1 MDGKMNII
9 EIANLSFS
17 YSQAAVLE
25 DLSFGVDDGS
35 FLAVAGPNGSGKTS
49 LLKILCGQLK
59 PSSGDVTIAGAAIS
73 SYTSSG
79 LAGKVAVVP
88 QEFIPAFEF
97 SVFETVMMARTIHFG
112 TLGFESKKDTDIV
125 VETLKSTNTF
135 ELADRSL
142 SQISGGERQRVFI
155 ARALAQDT
163 PIILLDEPT
172 SFLDLGHQ
180 VAIYDLLKKM
190 QSERHKTIISVTHDI
205 NLAAQYCDQVLLLSS
220 DRRSLMGRP
229 ENILSAANL
238 EKIFAVDGFTGRLGK
253 QNFFLPLGK
262 LAKDKPGKLP

>member
-1 MDGKMNII
+1 MNII
-9 EIANLSFS
+9 ETTNLTFS
-17 YSQAAVLE
+17 YSQTSVLE
-25 DLSFGVDDGS
+25 NLSFGVEDGS
-35 FLAVAGPNGSGKTS
+35 FLAVAGPNGCGKTT

-59 PSSGDVTIAGAAIS
+59 PSSGDITIAGAALP
-73 SYTSSG
+73 SYTSGS

-97 SVFETVMMARTIHFG
+97 SVFETVMMARTIYFG
-112 TLGFESKKDTDIV
+112 PLGFETKDDIDIV
-125 VETLKSTNTF
+125 VETLKATNTF
-135 ELADRSL
+135 ELADRGL

-163 PIILLDEPT
+163 PVILLDEPT

-190 QSERHKTIISVTHDI
+190 QIDKHKTIIAVTHDI
-205 NLAAQYCDQVLLLSS
+205 NLAGQYCDQVLLLAS
-220 DRRSLMGRP
+220 DRRSLTGRP
-229 ENILSAANL
+229 EDILSAANL
-238 EKIFAVDGFTGRLGK
+238 ERVFAVAGFTGRCGK

-262 LAKDKPGKLP
+262 LAKDKPCELP